1 MTKTE
6 IDAFRTILESR
17 RIELESR
24 NHSRVALAIERS
36 PDELD
41 RIQDT
46 QEREL
51 AIGALDRNSTFLREV
66 REALSRIDAGTFG
79 ICVDCEESINPK
91 RMAALPWAS
100 SCIACQEI
108 ADSERKTPWSD
119 IDTSLV
125 MAA

>member
-6 IDAFRTILESR
+6 LKGFRAILENR
-17 RIELESR
+17 RAELEGR
-24 NHSRVALAIERS
+24 NQGRAALAIERS

-41 RIQDT
+41 RIQDS

-51 AIGALDRNSTFLREV
+51 AIGTFDRNSTFLREV
-66 REALSRIDAGTFG
+66 RDAVSRIDAGTFG
-79 ICVDCEESINPK
+79 ICAECEDNISPK
-91 RMAALPWAS
+91 RLAAIPWAS
-100 SCIACQEI
+100 SCIVCQET
-108 ADSERKTPWSD
+108 ADRERKAALSG